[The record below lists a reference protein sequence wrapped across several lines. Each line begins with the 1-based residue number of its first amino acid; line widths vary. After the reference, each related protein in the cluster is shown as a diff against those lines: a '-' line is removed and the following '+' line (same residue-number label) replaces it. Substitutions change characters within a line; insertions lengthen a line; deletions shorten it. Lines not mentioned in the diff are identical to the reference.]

1 MYNRLQTRLNPV
13 PESLNSPDIAPPSSS
28 SLGRARDD
36 PVRVYNRDLAIS
48 SSTASTSSSTKSA
61 EASSTISAPKQQQQQ
76 QQQQQHHLQQQRL
89 LQKQQSE
96 NGYNSS
102 SSDGDQHRGATTQ
115 STKTTTTTTTLS
127 NNKTN
132 QKSAASTTTTTSLSS
147 AVSRIDTGLHPSVG
161 KLRPSS
167 ASRSMSLGRKILPA
181 NKQVRQN
188 NVKRTHVFIFYETLV
203 PPVSYSYFYDNCKAG
218 FDFFVLSNNV
228 VD

>member
-1 MYNRLQTRLNPV
+1 MFFASGELSQSLMYSRLQTRLNPV

-48 SSTASTSSSTKSA
+48 SSTVSTSSSTRSA

-76 QQQQQHHLQQQRL
+76 HLQQQRQ

-102 SSDGDQHRGATTQ
+102 SSDGDQPRGATTQ
-115 STKTTTTTTTLS
+115 SSKTTTTTTLI
-127 NNKTN
+127 NNKSN
-132 QKSAASTTTTTSLSS
+132 QKSAASTSTTTTTSSS
-147 AVSRIDTGLHPSVG
+147 AVSRIDTGLHQSVG

-167 ASRSMSLGRKILPA
+167 ASRSMSLGRKVLPP
-181 NKQVRQN
+181 NKQV
-188 NVKRTHVFIFYETLV
+188 KTK
-203 PPVSYSYFYDNCKAG
+203 YFNLTPS
-218 FDFFVLSNNV
+218 FV
-228 VD
+228 